1 MHVRNINETP
11 NTKFNRGNFDGASY
25 GFLGAGRVPFA
36 LGALAPWF
44 RVWPGGRNPVQQGT
58 RVTPPISIDGTL
70 NFGHGDAYRHS
81 RGGFQANR
89 IQIMDGQ
96 SKRSLCPVHNTKWI
110 WRPHPWARD
119 SLLRSHICQ
128 RAGSCLPRACFF
140 GYEATCS
147 PWRSGQC

>member
-25 GFLGAGRVPFA
+25 GFLGAGKPTNHSQKTHADAQGNHTEANQSRVPFA

-70 NFGHGDAYRHS
+70 NFGHDAYRHS

-89 IQIMDGQ
+89 IQTDGQ
-96 SKRSLCPVHNTKWI
+96 SKRSLCPFKTRNAKPAPSV
-110 WRPHPWARD
+110 
-119 SLLRSHICQ
+119 SS
-128 RAGSCLPRACFF
+128 
-140 GYEATCS
+140 
-147 PWRSGQC
+147 